1 MSTANHAAEQSSEY
15 HLVEAL
21 ITSDR
26 AVTGIDISRLVNAMK
41 IFEHIEKPYLT
52 MTISF
57 ADEENIVQDFDFQ
70 GGEKLT
76 IRLIET
82 EETDS
87 GNEIKKDFVID
98 KIVKTEKIEERREN
112 VVLHC
117 TEYHMFES
125 IVQNVNKSFIG
136 APTTIIEKIINTYL
150 SKKAMIDGAD
160 SIQDMK
166 VVIPNMNP
174 IEAAMWLR
182 KRCTTPS
189 GFPFFVYSPL
199 GIDNIVIRDLDKM
212 LSQTVQNLE
221 NPYVYAPSSNIGTS
235 RVKYYTIDSFQYE
248 SSENLVRLIQSG
260 NIGSKNVFYDTL
272 NGISESI
279 HFNVDDLFKEV
290 VKKNLLGGD
299 NSRYAFSNEF
309 KVKDKRIAEYDS
321 RVISSISST
330 GAYNNLNTVFK
341 SYNDETIKG
350 NQNKKIKQAAL
361 KNFLTKSPLSI
372 TVKSREFL
380 SGDANYTLGKAIR
393 VAFLDTNSNTDIN
406 RPVFDLK
413 KSGDYIIM
421 GANHSFF
428 GEKAVSTL
436 LLGKIASLGVETK
449 L

>member
-1 MSTANHAAEQSSEY
+1 MSTASNAAEQSSEY
-15 HLVEAL
+15 HLIEAL

-26 AVTGIDISRLVNAMK
+26 ATTGIDISRVVNAMM
-41 IFEHIEKPYLT
+41 IYEHIEKPYLT
-52 MTISF
+52 MTLSF

-70 GGEKLT
+70 GGEKIT
-76 IRLIET
+76 IRLVET
-82 EETDS
+82 EEVNNAS
-87 GNEIKKDFVID
+87 EIRKDFVID
-98 KIVKTEKIEERREN
+98 KIVKSEKIEERREN
-112 VVLHC
+112 VVIHC

-125 IVQNVNKSFIG
+125 IVQNINKSFTG
-136 APTTIIEKIINTYL
+136 SPTSIIEKIINTYL

-166 VVIPNMNP
+166 VIIPNMNP
-174 IEAAMWLR
+174 IEAAMWLK
-182 KRCTTPS
+182 KRSTTS
-189 GFPFFVYSPL
+189 DGFPFFVYSPL

-235 RVKYYTIDSFQYE
+235 NIKYYTIENFKYE
-248 SSENLVRLIQSG
+248 SSENLIKLIQAG

-279 HFNVDDLFKEV
+279 HFNVDNLFKEV

-309 KVKDKRIAEYDS
+309 KVKEKRIADYDS
-321 RVISSISST
+321 KVISSISST

-350 NQNKKIKQAAL
+350 NQNKKLKQSAL

-372 TVKSREFL
+372 TVKSREFIT
-380 SGDANYTLGKAIR
+380 GDANYTLGKAIR
-393 VAFLDTNSNTDIN
+393 VAFLDTNSNTDEN
-406 RPVFDLK
+406 KPTFDLK

-421 GANHSFF
+421 GATHTFF
-428 GEKAVSTL
+428 GEKAMSTL